1 MILPANASVNGSG
14 KRAWGLALLAAVG
27 VVASA
32 AATQYVALRTGYATG
47 LGSPLLTVAG
57 VPLYAP
63 WKWAEWMASPWAPYA
78 YQTFARIKIAGV
90 VLLGGTA
97 LVLLL
102 RQTIV
107 RRRPRGHAD
116 LHGTARFAT
125 HQEIDRSGLM
135 SATGVHLG
143 GWRDKRRQLRTLRH
157 DGPEHVA
164 IIAPTRSGKG
174 VGVIVPTLLTWDA
187 SSLVY
192 DEKGEL
198 HALTAGWQHSIGNT
212 VMRFQPGAAA
222 GSVRFNFLDAVR
234 IGTPFEVAD
243 AQNIA
248 LLLVDRDG
256 KGVDR
261 DHWKSTA
268 YQLLSGL
275 ILHVLVTRRG
285 SSLADVAHELSA
297 PGRDPED
304 LFEEMARSGTPFVA
318 MTGQATLCRHPKERG
333 SVVSTAAIALEL
345 FNDPLIAGNTKVSDF
360 AIADLMDAERPAALY
375 IVTPGADKLRLRP
388 LVRLLLATAMRTLGG
403 AEMRFEGGR
412 PVQVH
417 KHRMLMVL
425 DEFPSL
431 GKLDVIEDA
440 LPKCAGYGIK
450 VLLAA
455 QDRDQIVGAYGQTE
469 SILANCHLR
478 IAYAPNSTA
487 TAEWVSKM
495 CGDGTVVREVLSE
508 SGTRLGPLK
517 NVNRSLHESRRPLLT
532 PDEVMRLRMTGAD
545 GPGELL
551 LFAGGLHPIRGE
563 QTPYYLDAELSRRV
577 ALVPA

>member
-1 MILPANASVNGSG
+1 MTAYTRQHELGKRIRVLALIATASVFS
-14 KRAWGLALLAAVG
+14 
-27 VVASA
+27 SA

-47 LGSPLLTVAG
+47 LGEPLFVLG
-57 VPLYAP
+57 GLPLYAP
-63 WKWAEWMASPWAPYA
+63 WKWASWMTSPWAPYA
-78 YQTFARIKIAGV
+78 YQTFARIKIAG
-90 VLLGGTA
+90 LALIGGTA

-102 RQTIV
+102 RQTIA
-107 RRRPRGHAD
+107 RRRPRPYAE

-125 HQEIDRSGLM
+125 GEEIARTGLM
-135 SATGVHLG
+135 SETGVHLG
-143 GWRDKRRQLRTLRH
+143 GWRDKRGRLHRLAH

-174 VGVIVPTLLTWDA
+174 VGVIVPTLLTWRA
-187 SSLVY
+187 SSITY

-198 HALTAGWQHSIGNT
+198 YALTAGWQESIGNR
-212 VMRFQPGAAA
+212 VIRFQPGGLASCA
-222 GSVRFNFLDAVR
+222 RFNFLDAVR
-234 IGTPFEVAD
+234 IGTPYEVAD

-256 KGVDR
+256 RGVDR

-275 ILHVLVTRRG
+275 ILHTLHCRPDA
-285 SSLADVAHELSA
+285 SLADVAAELSA

-304 LFEEMARSGTPFVA
+304 LFEEMAASNAPFVA

-333 SVVSTAAIALEL
+333 SVVSTAAIAVEL
-345 FNDPLIAGNTKVSDF
+345 FNDPLIAANTSVSDF
-360 AIADLMDAERPAALY
+360 SIAGLMNGETPAALY

-388 LVRLLLATAMRTLGG
+388 LVRLLLATAMRTLSG

-417 KHRMLMVL
+417 RHRQLMVL

-431 GKLDVIEDA
+431 GRLDVIEDG
-440 LPKCAGYGIK
+440 LPKCAGYGVK
-450 VLLAA
+450 VLLVA

-469 SILANCHLR
+469 SILANCHIR

-487 TAEWVSKM
+487 TADWVSKM
-495 CGDGTVVREVLSE
+495 CGEGTVVREVLSE

-517 NVNRSLHESRRPLLT
+517 NVSRSLHESRRPLLT
-532 PDEVMRLRMTGAD
+532 PDEVMRLRMTNAD

-563 QTPYYLDAELSRRV
+563 QTPYYLDAELSRR
-577 ALVPA
+577 ASQVPA